1 MRARAVPAAFA
12 FALALALAPAA
23 SWAEQFVRA
32 GGFEIHYN
40 AFHADAVPA
49 EVAAA
54 HGLVR
59 SGNRGLVNVTVLV
72 PVDGGV
78 ARPAEASVAGS
89 VTNLAGQRR
98 TLAFRAVR
106 EATALYYLADFP
118 IAGEDVYRF
127 ALEVVPAGA
136 TRPEAI
142 RFEQPLVGR

>member
-1 MRARAVPAAFA
+1 MLLAT
-12 FALALALAPAA
+12 LALALASP
-23 SWAEQFVRA
+23 WAGAERFVRA
-32 GGFEIHYN
+32 GGVEIHYN

-59 SGNRGLVNVTVLV
+59 SGNRGLVNVTVLTPAAGEV
-72 PVDGGV
+72 G
-78 ARPAEASVAGS
+78 RPTEAAVSGS
-89 VTNLAGQRR
+89 VSNLAGQRQAL
-98 TLAFRAVR
+98 TFRAVR

-127 ALEVVPAGA
+127 ALEVTPAGA
-136 TRPEAI
+136 SRAEAI